1 MSGLESSS
9 EHIRSSCD
17 ASSTSSSTMR
27 PTWTCDTPSKPSAGS
42 ARSTAWPCG
51 SRIPSFGLIS
61 TRALVTIAVACRRPR
76 ASTCWRKPSPLRPWP
91 AQLSCPA
98 ASSLARRSRPL
109 QPRVERLAGDALVGL
124 AVEGAGALDHVVG
137 EGRRG
142 RRLVPARARCPVAHV
157 LLVEGGLA
165 RSGRVAVSRPEA
177 RRVGREHLVAHHDPA
192 RLRVT
197 AELELRVGEDDPALA
212 GVLCGELVE
221 VDRDPPQLLESG
233 AVAEDLRGA
242 VEVDV

>member
-1 MSGLESSS
+1 
-9 EHIRSSCD
+9 
-17 ASSTSSSTMR
+17 MR

-109 QPRVERLAGDALVGL
+109 QPRLERLAGDALVGL

-137 EGRRG
+137 QRGRG
-142 RRLVPARARCPVAHV
+142 RRLVPTRARSPVAHV
-157 LLVEGGLA
+157 LLVERGLA
-165 RSGRVAVSRPEA
+165 RARRVSVGRPEA
-177 RRVGREHLVAHHDPA
+177 RRIGREHLVAHHDPA
-192 RLRVT
+192 RLGVAT
-197 AELELRVGEDDPALA
+197 ELELRVGEDDPALA
-212 GVLCGELVE
+212 CVLGGELLQL
-221 VDRDPPQLLESG
+221 DRDTPQFLERG
-233 AVAEDLRGA
+233 PVAEDLGGA
-242 VEVDV
+242 VEVDVLVVVADV